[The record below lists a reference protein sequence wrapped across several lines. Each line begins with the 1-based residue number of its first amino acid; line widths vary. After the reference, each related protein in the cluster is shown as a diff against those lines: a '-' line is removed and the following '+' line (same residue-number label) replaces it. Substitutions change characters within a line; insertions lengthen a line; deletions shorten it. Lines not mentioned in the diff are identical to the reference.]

1 MPTIALAFLFL
12 LFLVLHLP
20 LHISPRDN
28 IEAMALKHLAYEV
41 GEHTMEKMVVIDT
54 VVPLKLPRE

>member
-1 MPTIALAFLFL
+1 MREYFNVYFDETG
-12 LFLVLHLP
+12 V

-54 VVPLKLPRE
+54 AVPLKLPKE

>member
-1 MPTIALAFLFL
+1 MREYFNVYFDETG
-12 LFLVLHLP
+12 V

-41 GEHTMEKMVVIDT
+41 GEHTMEKMISIDT
-54 VVPLKLPRE
+54 MVPMKLPKE